1 LDILFNFFTNLSQ
14 RVPKH
19 IYNTTWW
26 RKIKSKM
33 KKYSHSNKANGQAA
47 CSELIPDVTAPELAE
62 ALAVWLLGMH

>member
-1 LDILFNFFTNLSQ
+1 
-14 RVPKH
+14 
-19 IYNTTWW
+19 
-26 RKIKSKM
+26 M